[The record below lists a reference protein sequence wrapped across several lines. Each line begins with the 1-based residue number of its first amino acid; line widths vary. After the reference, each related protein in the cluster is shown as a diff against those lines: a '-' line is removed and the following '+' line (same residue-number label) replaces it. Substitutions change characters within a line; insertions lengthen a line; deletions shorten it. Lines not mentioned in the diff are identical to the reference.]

1 MQRDR
6 IRIERADSVE
16 PDKIRDC
23 LNEAFSDYLIRMP
36 ALDAEGWRGFV
47 NRQGVDI
54 SLSRVGLREDR
65 VEAFALATARDSKI
79 WRIAVMGARPDLRG
93 TGLAPRLL
101 DETLDDARSRGLSSV
116 ELEVFAQNER
126 AFRLYESR
134 GMKPVS
140 SLFGYE
146 AVAGRPGSDVPVQPV
161 TLDRARL
168 RAQEIERASA
178 LPLPWQVGPAAIS
191 RLPGTAQCWQ
201 HCSAQVVFSEM
212 MGLIHIHSLL
222 DSSTDHH
229 SAAELLGA
237 LRAAFPEAVLRAPQ
251 LQAEHG
257 AAQAFRSAQWTEAA
271 LFQYLMVIRF

>member
-1 MQRDR
+1 MERDR
-6 IRIERADSVE
+6 IRTVRADSVE
-16 PDKIRDC
+16 PDNIRDC

-36 ALDAEGWRGFV
+36 SLDAEGWRGFLT
-47 NRQGVDI
+47 RQSVDLSI
-54 SLSRVGLREDR
+54 SRVGLREDR
-65 VEAFALATARDSKI
+65 VEAFALVMVRGNAS

-101 DETLDDARSRGLSSV
+101 DETLDDARSRGLPSV

-126 AFRLYESR
+126 AFRLYVSR

-146 AVAGRPGSDVPVQPV
+146 AVAGSPGFDVPVQSV
-161 TLDRARL
+161 TLDQARL
-168 RAQEIERASA
+168 RAEEIEHASA

-201 HCSAQVVFSEM
+201 HGSGQVVFSEVT
-212 MGLIHIHSLL
+212 GLIHIHSLL
-222 DSSTDHH
+222 DS
-229 SAAELLGA
+229 AADYRCAAKLLGA
-237 LRAAFPEAVLRAPQ
+237 LRAAFPEAMLRAPP

-271 LFQYLMVIRF
+271 LFQYLMVIRL

>member
-1 MQRDR
+1 MEGDR
-6 IRIERADSVE
+6 IRTVRADSVE
-16 PDKIRDC
+16 SDKIRDC

-36 ALDAEGWRGFV
+36 ALDAESWRGFV
-47 NRQGVDI
+47 NRQALDL

-65 VEAFALATARDSKI
+65 VEAFALVMERDRAS

-93 TGLAPRLL
+93 SGLAPRLL
-101 DETLDDARSRGLSSV
+101 DETLDDAHSRGLSSV

-146 AVAGRPGSDVPVQPV
+146 AVAGDPGSDAPVQPV
-161 TLDRARL
+161 TLDQARL
-168 RAQEIERASA
+168 RAEEIERGSA
-178 LPLPWQVGPAAIS
+178 FRLPWQVGPAAIS
-191 RLPGTAQCWQ
+191 RLPGTAQCWR
-201 HCSAQVVFSEM
+201 HGSGQVVFSEM
-212 MGLIHIHSLL
+212 TGLIHVHSLL
-222 DSSTDHH
+222 DSSADHH
-229 SAAELLGA
+229 CATRLLGA

-257 AAQAFRSAQWTEAA
+257 AAQAFRTAQWTEAA
-271 LFQYLMVIRF
+271 LFQYLMVIRL

>member
-1 MQRDR
+1 MERDR
-6 IRIERADSVE
+6 IRTVSADSVP

-23 LNEAFSDYLIRMP
+23 LNESFSDYLIRMP
-36 ALDAEGWRGFV
+36 ALDADGWCGFLT
-47 NRQGVDI
+47 RQGVDLSI
-54 SLSRVGLREDR
+54 SRVGLREDR
-65 VEAFALATARDSKI
+65 VEAFALVMERDRAS
-79 WRIAVMGARPDLRG
+79 WRIAVMGVRPDLRG
-93 TGLAPRLL
+93 SGLAPRLL

-126 AFRLYESR
+126 AFRLYVSR

-146 AVAGRPGSDVPVQPV
+146 AVAGSPGFDVPVQSV
-161 TLDRARL
+161 TLDEARL
-168 RAQEIERASA
+168 RAEEIERASA
-178 LPLPWQVGPAAIS
+178 LRLPWQVGPAAIS

-201 HCSAQVVFSEM
+201 HGSGQVEFSEM
-212 MGLIHIHSLL
+212 TGLVHIQSLL

-229 SAAELLGA
+229 CAAKLLGA

-257 AAQAFRSAQWTEAA
+257 AAQAFRSARWTEAA
-271 LFQYLMVIRF
+271 LFQYLMLLRF